1 MPKPTFS
8 PSEAQALINTAR
20 AAPLRDM
27 QHADS
32 VNQMLQKFVTWYNS
46 TLPKA
51 KPEVSPK

>member
-32 VNQMLQKFVTWYNS
+32 VNQMLQKFVAWYNS